1 MLGFALQVWWE
12 ELLPT
17 GHEGLD
23 LAQQVGHS
31 VNRWRYS

>member
-23 LAQQVGHS
+23 LALQVGPNA
-31 VNRWRYS
+31 NR